1 MVETLDMP
9 YTPAHAIVAAPL
21 WYGSKKKLSLPAL
34 VIGCMAPDLPYLAH
48 LAPVSSPGHTPLGL
62 ITHAVPQGLVLFAIW
77 DVWLE
82 KPILSLVGLRP
93 SQHEQSWIGYFSVV
107 LSLWLGAASHA
118 LLDATSHETGWFVQN
133 FSLLTSEI
141 GPFPLFKWIQYG
153 GGIAGLA
160 AIAVWYRH
168 VRQRRY
174 APPPGKEKRIHD
186 QLDLYHPDG
195 CICRGSEYPPSVRSD
210 SWDLSVFSNRDNDRF
225 SGRGLHL
232 FCDRTSMA
240 TISKKKKLRQY
251 QDGATSLNT
260 ASTQKH
266 TSSRNRL

>member
-1 MVETLDMP
+1 MP

-141 GPFPLFKWIQYG
+141 GPLPLFKWIQYG

-174 APPPGKEKRIHD
+174 SPPQAKKK
-186 QLDLYHPDG
+186 
-195 CICRGSEYPPSVRSD
+195 
-210 SWDLSVFSNRDNDRF
+210 VF
-225 SGRGLHL
+225 
-232 FCDRTSMA
+232 
-240 TISKKKKLRQY
+240 TISLIFIIPMVVFAGVANILHQSALIHGILVYSATGIMTGFLVGACIYSAIARLWPRYLRR
-251 QDGATSLNT
+251 
-260 ASTQKH
+260 
-266 TSSRNRL
+266 RN